1 METSIKD
8 LPPGEFVE
16 LPLMVKPAYEQGVCE
31 NVPYSFSVKATSGTN
46 PNISS
51 TVKANFTIKPGEA
64 GAPVKK
70 QLTLSLHKGINIISI
85 PFKNDWRLSD
95 LIRLTGEYDVTMVI
109 YYDYQDEKFVAYML
123 RFGENV
129 KSNVPVQCGEGYVV
143 VMKTDKQVVF
153 EGYSC
158 EDEAIPAAPQM
169 PMILSNDV
177 QKTSVF
183 LVTGY
188 VMDETGTAQDGIR
201 VTVRNQRTGQTLQST
216 TGAWADSGQYVITF
230 VASSPDMM
238 TSAGDQLEISAIDET
253 HRLKMSP
260 IIYTLTDAE
269 LSVYGLY
276 MPPLRLRVIPEHSAL
291 LPNYPNPFNPETW
304 LPYQL
309 ADDAAVTISIYNQ
322 RGQLVRNIVLG
333 NQAADVYI
341 SKDKAAY
348 WDGRNNVGEKVANGV
363 YFYNLQAGE
372 FTDTR
377 RMLIVK

>member
-1 METSIKD
+1 LIPAVTGTEDNIIAAWLDDRNGDWDVYARLKSWETLSVAVSISPESLEIKHCENAKFTVIVENDGAEPDSYNLGVTGLPDGFVWEMETSIKD

-16 LPLMVKPAYEQGVCE
+16 LPLMVRPAYEQGVCE
-31 NVPYSFSVKATSGTN
+31 NTPYSFSVKATSVTN

-51 TVKANFTIKPGEA
+51 TAKAEFTIKP
-64 GAPVKK
+64 APCEEKR
-70 QLTLSLHKGINIISI
+70 LTLSFHKGINIISI

-95 LIRLTGEYDVTMVI
+95 LIRLIGEDDVTMII

-143 VMKTDKQVVF
+143 VMKTDKQVAF

-158 EDEAIPAAPQM
+158 EDESIPAAP
-169 PMILSNDV
+169 
-177 QKTSVF
+177 
-183 LVTGY
+183 
-188 VMDETGTAQDGIR
+188 
-201 VTVRNQRTGQTLQST
+201 
-216 TGAWADSGQYVITF
+216 
-230 VASSPDMM
+230 
-238 TSAGDQLEISAIDET
+238 
-253 HRLKMSP
+253 
-260 IIYTLTDAE
+260 
-269 LSVYGLY
+269 
-276 MPPLRLRVIPEHSAL
+276 PLHLRVIPEHSAL

-322 RGQLVRNIVLG
+322 TGQLVRTIVLG
-333 NQAADVYI
+333 HKAAGVYV

-348 WDGRNNVGEKVANGV
+348 WDGRNNVSEKVANGV
-363 YFYNLQAGE
+363 YFYTLQADG
-372 FTDTR
+372 FTATR